1 MSKREKL
8 RQKIEQNPKNVR
20 FNDLSRLLEFYGFEL
35 RRTKGSHH
43 SFVAKI
49 AEQEVLLVVP
59 YEQPLKAVYV
69 KQALELI
76 KKIEAYLDEVEDD
89 EDE

>member
-8 RQKIEQNPKNVR
+8 RQRIEQHPKNVR
-20 FNDLSRLLEFYGFEL
+20 FDDLHKLLKSYGFEL

-43 SFVAKI
+43 SFIAKI
-49 AEQEVLLVVP
+49 AEQEVLLVIP
-59 YEQPLKAVYV
+59 YRQPLKAVYV

-76 KKIEAYLDEVEDD
+76 KKIEAYLDEAEDD